1 MIENVQQNVE
11 LNNMPETLQNLK
23 GVTNRP
29 LINATPVSNYI
40 LPILHNI
47 IGRGNSLVDAFL
59 EWIEVLDMKQV
70 QA

>member
-1 MIENVQQNVE
+1 
-11 LNNMPETLQNLK
+11 
-23 GVTNRP
+23 
-29 LINATPVSNYI
+29 LIDAIPVSNYI
-40 LPILHNI
+40 HPILHNI